1 MDRAE
6 ELKKQFILD
15 WMPPFMEE
23 YEPGAFEKDV
33 DNLLQQYAD
42 EQSREIQE
50 PLEDAL
56 YATGKFTTEQCT
68 ELAEGIIQYIN
79 EYNQDENDKKQQ

>member
-1 MDRAE
+1 MDRVE

-42 EQSREIQE
+42 EQSRETAIQFKIDTS
-50 PLEDAL
+50 PLTPSIVDGEKKVREATEKL
-56 YATGKFTTEQCT
+56 YDNWKS
-68 ELAEGIIQYIN
+68 
-79 EYNQDENDKKQQ
+79 KQQNNG

>member
-1 MDRAE
+1 MDRVE

-42 EQSREIQE
+42 EQSREKYDKGWN
-50 PLEDAL
+50 DARKH
-56 YATGKFTTEQCT
+56 YKANRF
-68 ELAEGIIQYIN
+68 N
-79 EYNQDENDKKQQ
+79 F